1 MMTCCQ
7 NPRHPFLAQ
16 LAPYLTEQRQR
27 NRSPHT
33 LIAYER
39 ELRELANL
47 LPATAQPARRDFQA
61 AFRQL
66 SQRGLHP
73 ASLARALSAWR
84 QYCDYLVRQGSL
96 KTNPVQDIKAPK
108 KPQRLPRA
116 IERDTL
122 NALLDQPAEP
132 DDTLALRDQAI
143 AELLYGSGLR
153 LAELASLNLNDVY
166 LDAGWLNV
174 RGKGNKQRQVPLTQ
188 SSAALLRQWLAQRPA
203 QPHETALFTTQRGTR
218 LGSRQIAKR
227 LDNWAQQHGSP
238 QHISPHML
246 RHSFA
251 GHLLQ
256 ASRDIRAVQDLL
268 GHASLSSTQIYT
280 KLDFDHLAAVYDE
293 THPRARRGKK

>member
-1 MMTCCQ
+1 M
-7 NPRHPFLAQ
+7 HPFLAQ

-47 LPATAQPARRDFQA
+47 LPATAQPACRDFQA

-84 QYCDYLVRQGSL
+84 QYCDYLLRQGSL

-122 NALLDQPAEP
+122 NALLDQPVEP

-153 LAELASLNLNDVY
+153 LAELAGLNLADVY

-174 RGKGNKQRQVPLTQ
+174 HGKGSKQRQVPLTQ
-188 SSAALLRQWLAQRPA
+188 SSVALLQQWLAQRPA

-256 ASRDIRAVQDLL
+256 ASRDLRAVQDLL

>member
-1 MMTCCQ
+1 M
-7 NPRHPFLAQ
+7 HPFLAQ

-47 LPATAQPARRDFQA
+47 LPATAQPARHDFQA

-84 QYCDYLVRQGSL
+84 QYCGYLVRQGSL

>member
-1 MMTCCQ
+1 M
-7 NPRHPFLAQ
+7 HPFLAQ
-16 LAPYLTEQRQR
+16 LAPYLTEQSQR

-122 NALLDQPAEP
+122 NALLDQPVEP

-153 LAELASLNLNDVY
+153 LAELAGLNLTDVY

-174 RGKGNKQRQVPLTQ
+174 HGKGNKQRQVPLTQ
-188 SSAALLRQWLAQRPA
+188 SSAALLRQWLAQRHA

-256 ASRDIRAVQDLL
+256 ASRDLRAVQDLL

>member
-1 MMTCCQ
+1 M
-7 NPRHPFLAQ
+7 HPFLAQ

-122 NALLDQPAEP
+122 NALLDQPAE
-132 DDTLALRDQAI
+132 
-143 AELLYGSGLR
+143 LLYGSGLR
-153 LAELASLNLNDVY
+153 LAELAGLNLAEVY

-174 RGKGNKQRQVPLTQ
+174 HGKGNKQRQVPLTQ

-280 KLDFDHLAAVYDE
+280 KLDFDHLATVYDE

>member
-1 MMTCCQ
+1 M
-7 NPRHPFLAQ
+7 HPFLAQ
-16 LAPYLTEQRQR
+16 LEAYLTAQRQR

-33 LIAYER
+33 LLAYER
-39 ELRELANL
+39 ELRELGNL
-47 LPATAQPARRDFQA
+47 LPETAQPTRSDFQA

-66 SQRGLHP
+66 SQRGLHSS
-73 ASLARALSAWR
+73 SLARALSAWR
-84 QYCDYLVRQGSL
+84 QYGEYLVQQGSL
-96 KTNPVQDIKAPK
+96 KTNPVQNIKAPK

-116 IERDTL
+116 IERDTI
-122 NALLDQPAEP
+122 NALLDQPAAA

>member
-1 MMTCCQ
+1 M
-7 NPRHPFLAQ
+7 HPFLAQ

-280 KLDFDHLAAVYDE
+280 KLDFDHLATVYDE

>member
-1 MMTCCQ
+1 M
-7 NPRHPFLAQ
+7 HPFLAQ
-16 LAPYLTEQRQR
+16 LAPYLTEQSQR

-132 DDTLALRDQAI
+132 DDTLTLRDQAI

-153 LAELASLNLNDVY
+153 LAELAGLNLDDVY

-174 RGKGNKQRQVPLTQ
+174 HGKGNKQRQVPLTQ
-188 SSAALLRQWLAQRPA
+188 SSVALLRQWLAQRPA
-203 QPHETALFTTQRGTR
+203 QPQETALFTTQRGTR

-227 LDNWAQQHGSP
+227 LDHWAQQHGSP

-256 ASRDIRAVQDLL
+256 ASRDLRAVQDLL

-280 KLDFDHLAAVYDE
+280 KLDCDHLAAVYDE

>member
-1 MMTCCQ
+1 M
-7 NPRHPFLAQ
+7 HPFLAQ
-16 LAPYLTEQRQR
+16 LAPYLTEQCQR

-153 LAELASLNLNDVY
+153 LAELAGLNLADVY

>member
-1 MMTCCQ
+1 M
-7 NPRHPFLAQ
+7 HPFLAQ

-203 QPHETALFTTQRGTR
+203 QPHETALFTTQYGTR

-293 THPRARRGKK
+293 THPRARRGKKQR

>member
-1 MMTCCQ
+1 M
-7 NPRHPFLAQ
+7 HPFLAQ

-256 ASRDIRAVQDLL
+256 ASRDLRAVQDLL

-293 THPRARRGKK
+293 THPRARRGKKQR

>member
-1 MMTCCQ
+1 M
-7 NPRHPFLAQ
+7 
-16 LAPYLTEQRQR
+16 
-27 NRSPHT
+27 S
-33 LIAYER
+33 
-39 ELRELANL
+39 
-47 LPATAQPARRDFQA
+47 
-61 AFRQL
+61 
-66 SQRGLHP
+66 
-73 ASLARALSAWR
+73 
-84 QYCDYLVRQGSL
+84 QGSL

-122 NALLDQPAEP
+122 NALLDQPAES

-153 LAELASLNLNDVY
+153 LAELAGLNLADVY

>member
-1 MMTCCQ
+1 M
-7 NPRHPFLAQ
+7 HPFLAQ
-16 LAPYLTEQRQR
+16 LEAYLTAQRQR

-33 LIAYER
+33 LTAYER
-39 ELRELANL
+39 ELRELGNL
-47 LPATAQPARRDFQA
+47 LPETAQPTRSDFQA

-66 SQRGLHP
+66 SQRGLH
-73 ASLARALSAWR
+73 ASSLARALSAWR
-84 QYCDYLVRQGSL
+84 QYGEYLVQQGSL
-96 KTNPVQDIKAPK
+96 KTNPVQNIKAPK

-116 IERDTL
+116 IERDTI
-122 NALLDQPAEP
+122 NALLDQPAAA

-174 RGKGNKQRQVPLTQ
+174 HGKGNKQRQVPLTQ

-280 KLDFDHLAAVYDE
+280 KLDFDHLATVYDE

>member
-1 MMTCCQ
+1 M
-7 NPRHPFLAQ
+7 HPFLAQ

-122 NALLDQPAEP
+122 NALLDQPAES

-153 LAELASLNLNDVY
+153 LAELAGLNLADVY

-174 RGKGNKQRQVPLTQ
+174 HGKGSKQRQVPLTQ
-188 SSAALLRQWLAQRPA
+188 SSVALLQQWLAQRPA

-280 KLDFDHLAAVYDE
+280 KLDFDHLVAVYDE
-293 THPRARRGKK
+293 AHPRARRGKK

>member
-1 MMTCCQ
+1 M
-7 NPRHPFLAQ
+7 HPFLAQ

-293 THPRARRGKK
+293 MHPRARRGKKQR

>member
-1 MMTCCQ
+1 M
-7 NPRHPFLAQ
+7 HPFLAQ

-96 KTNPVQDIKAPK
+96 KTNPVRDIKPPK

-153 LAELASLNLNDVY
+153 LAELAGLNLADVY

-280 KLDFDHLAAVYDE
+280 KLDFDHLATVYDE
-293 THPRARRGKK
+293 THPRARRGKKQR

>member
-1 MMTCCQ
+1 M
-7 NPRHPFLAQ
+7 HPFLAQ

-122 NALLDQPAEP
+122 NALLDQPADP

-256 ASRDIRAVQDLL
+256 ASRDLRAVQDLL

>member
-1 MMTCCQ
+1 M
-7 NPRHPFLAQ
+7 HPFLAQ

-122 NALLDQPAEP
+122 NALLDQPADP

-256 ASRDIRAVQDLL
+256 ASRDIRAVQDLR

>member
-1 MMTCCQ
+1 M
-7 NPRHPFLAQ
+7 HPFLAQ

-122 NALLDQPAEP
+122 NALLDQPAES

-153 LAELASLNLNDVY
+153 LAELAGLNLADVY

-280 KLDFDHLAAVYDE
+280 KLDFDHLATVYDE
-293 THPRARRGKK
+293 THPRARRGKKQR

>member
-1 MMTCCQ
+1 M
-7 NPRHPFLAQ
+7 HPFLAQ
-16 LAPYLTEQRQR
+16 LEAYLTAQRQR

-33 LIAYER
+33 LLAYER
-39 ELRELANL
+39 ALRELGNL
-47 LPATAQPARRDFQA
+47 LPETAQPTRSDFQA

-66 SQRGLHP
+66 SQRGLH
-73 ASLARALSAWR
+73 ASSLARALSAWR
-84 QYCDYLVRQGSL
+84 QYGEYLVQQGSL
-96 KTNPVQDIKAPK
+96 KTNPVQNIKAPK

-116 IERDTL
+116 IERDTI
-122 NALLDQPAEP
+122 NALLDQPAAA

-174 RGKGNKQRQVPLTQ
+174 HGKGNKQRQVPLTHN
-188 SSAALLRQWLAQRPA
+188 SVALLQQWLAQRPA
-203 QPHETALFTTQRGTR
+203 QPHETALFTTQHGTR

-227 LDNWAQQHGSP
+227 LDNWAQQHGSS

-256 ASRDIRAVQDLL
+256 ASRDLRAVQDLL

-293 THPRARRGKK
+293 THPRAQRGKKQR

>member
-1 MMTCCQ
+1 M
-7 NPRHPFLAQ
+7 HPFLAQ
-16 LAPYLTEQRQR
+16 LAPYLTEQSQR

-122 NALLDQPAEP
+122 NALLDQPVEP

-153 LAELASLNLNDVY
+153 LAELAGLNLTDVY

-188 SSAALLRQWLAQRPA
+188 SSAALLRQWLAQRHA

>member
-1 MMTCCQ
+1 M
-7 NPRHPFLAQ
+7 HPFLAQ
-16 LAPYLTEQRQR
+16 LPHYLTAQRQL

-33 LIAYER
+33 LTAYER

-47 LPATAQPARRDFQA
+47 LPETATPTRQDFQA

-66 SQRGLHP
+66 SQRSLHP
-73 ASLARALSAWR
+73 NSLARALSAWW
-84 QYCDYLVRQGSL
+84 QYCDYLVQQGSL
-96 KTNPVQDIKAPK
+96 KSNPVQNIKAPK

-122 NALLDQPAEP
+122 NGLLDQPAAA
-132 DDTLALRDQAI
+132 DDALALRDQAI

-153 LAELASLNLNDVY
+153 LAELASLNVDDVF

-174 RGKGNKQRQVPLTQ
+174 LGKGNKQRQVPLTQ
-188 SSAALLRQWLAQRPA
+188 SSVAWLRKWLAQRPA
-203 QPHETALFTTQRGTR
+203 QPHETALFTTQHGTR

-227 LDNWAQQHGSP
+227 LDQWAQQHGSP

-256 ASRDIRAVQDLL
+256 ASRDLRAVQDLL

>member
-1 MMTCCQ
+1 M
-7 NPRHPFLAQ
+7 HPFLAQ

-122 NALLDQPAEP
+122 NALLDQPAES

-153 LAELASLNLNDVY
+153 LAELAGLNLADVY

-174 RGKGNKQRQVPLTQ
+174 HGKGNKQRQVPLTQ

>member
-1 MMTCCQ
+1 M
-7 NPRHPFLAQ
+7 HPFLAQ

-293 THPRARRGKK
+293 THPRARRAYK

>member
-1 MMTCCQ
+1 M
-7 NPRHPFLAQ
+7 HPFLAQ

-280 KLDFDHLAAVYDE
+280 KLDFDHLATVYDE
-293 THPRARRGKK
+293 THPRARRGKKQR

>member
-1 MMTCCQ
+1 M
-7 NPRHPFLAQ
+7 HPFLAQ

-153 LAELASLNLNDVY
+153 LAELAGLNLTDVY

-188 SSAALLRQWLAQRPA
+188 SSAALLRQWLAQRHA

-293 THPRARRGKK
+293 THPRARLKTD

>member
-1 MMTCCQ
+1 M
-7 NPRHPFLAQ
+7 HPFLAQ

-122 NALLDQPAEP
+122 NALLDQPADP

-280 KLDFDHLAAVYDE
+280 KLDFDHLATVYDE
-293 THPRARRGKK
+293 THPRARRGKKQR

>member
-1 MMTCCQ
+1 M
-7 NPRHPFLAQ
+7 HPFLDQ
-16 LAPYLTEQRQR
+16 LAPYLTEQSQR

-153 LAELASLNLNDVY
+153 LAELAGLNLADVY

-280 KLDFDHLAAVYDE
+280 KLDFDHLATVYDE
-293 THPRARRGKK
+293 THPRARRGKKQR

>member
-1 MMTCCQ
+1 M
-7 NPRHPFLAQ
+7 HPFLAQ

-280 KLDFDHLAAVYDE
+280 KLDFDHLAVVYDE

>member
-1 MMTCCQ
+1 M
-7 NPRHPFLAQ
+7 HPFLAQ

-188 SSAALLRQWLAQRPA
+188 SSAALLRQWLAQRHA

>member
-1 MMTCCQ
+1 M
-7 NPRHPFLAQ
+7 HPFLAQ
-16 LAPYLTEQRQR
+16 LPHYLTTQRQL

-33 LIAYER
+33 LLAYER
-39 ELRELANL
+39 ALRELGNL
-47 LPATAQPARRDFQA
+47 LPETAQPTRSDFQA

-73 ASLARALSAWR
+73 NSLARALSAWR
-84 QYCDYLVRQGSL
+84 QYCDYLVQQGSL
-96 KTNPVQDIKAPK
+96 KSNPVQNIKAPK

-122 NALLDQPAEP
+122 NGLLDQPAAA
-132 DDTLALRDQAI
+132 DDALALRDQAI
-143 AELLYGSGLR
+143 VELPYGSGLR

-174 RGKGNKQRQVPLTQ
+174 HGKGNKQRQVPLTHN
-188 SSAALLRQWLAQRPA
+188 SVALLQQWLAQRPA
-203 QPHETALFTTQRGTR
+203 QPHETALFTTQHGTR

-227 LDNWAQQHGSP
+227 LDQWAQQQGSP

-256 ASRDIRAVQDLL
+256 ASRDLRAVQDLL

-293 THPRARRGKK
+293 AHPRARRGKK

>member
-1 MMTCCQ
+1 M
-7 NPRHPFLAQ
+7 HPFLAQ

-61 AFRQL
+61 TFRQL

>member
-1 MMTCCQ
+1 M
-7 NPRHPFLAQ
+7 HPFLAQ

-122 NALLDQPAEP
+122 NALLDQPADP

>member
-1 MMTCCQ
+1 M
-7 NPRHPFLAQ
+7 HPFLAQ
-16 LAPYLTEQRQR
+16 LAPYLTEQSQR

-33 LIAYER
+33 LIAHER

-122 NALLDQPAEP
+122 NALLDQPVEP

-153 LAELASLNLNDVY
+153 LAELAGLNLDDVY

-174 RGKGNKQRQVPLTQ
+174 HGKGNKQRQVPLTQ
-188 SSAALLRQWLAQRPA
+188 SSVALLRQWLAQRPA
-203 QPHETALFTTQRGTR
+203 QPQETALFTTQRGTR

-227 LDNWAQQHGSP
+227 LDHWAQQHGSP

-256 ASRDIRAVQDLL
+256 ASRDLRAVQDLL

>member
-1 MMTCCQ
+1 M
-7 NPRHPFLAQ
+7 HPFLAQ

-33 LIAYER
+33 LIAYEH

-96 KTNPVQDIKAPK
+96 KTNPVRDIKPPK

>member
-1 MMTCCQ
+1 M
-7 NPRHPFLAQ
+7 HPFLAQ

-122 NALLDQPAEP
+122 NALLDQPAKS

-153 LAELASLNLNDVY
+153 LAELAGLNLDDVY

-174 RGKGNKQRQVPLTQ
+174 HGKGNKQRQVPLMQ
-188 SSAALLRQWLAQRPA
+188 SSVALLQQWLAQRPA
-203 QPHETALFTTQRGTR
+203 QPQETALFTTQRGTR

-227 LDNWAQQHGSP
+227 LDHWAQQHGSP

>member
-1 MMTCCQ
+1 M
-7 NPRHPFLAQ
+7 HPFLAQ
-16 LAPYLTEQRQR
+16 LAPYLTEQCQR

-122 NALLDQPAEP
+122 NALLDQPVEP

-153 LAELASLNLNDVY
+153 LAELAGLNLADVY

-174 RGKGNKQRQVPLTQ
+174 HGKGNKQRQVPLTQ
-188 SSAALLRQWLAQRPA
+188 SSVALLRQWLAQRPA
-203 QPHETALFTTQRGTR
+203 QPQETALFTTQRGTR

-227 LDNWAQQHGSP
+227 LDHWAQQHGSP

-256 ASRDIRAVQDLL
+256 ASRDLRAVQDLL

>member
-1 MMTCCQ
+1 M
-7 NPRHPFLAQ
+7 HPFLAQ

-153 LAELASLNLNDVY
+153 LAELAGLNLADVY

-280 KLDFDHLAAVYDE
+280 KLDFDHLATVYDE
-293 THPRARRGKK
+293 THPRARRGKKQR

>member
-1 MMTCCQ
+1 M
-7 NPRHPFLAQ
+7 HPFLAQ

-153 LAELASLNLNDVY
+153 LAELAGLNLADVY